1 MGFLMKAGV
10 QLAGPWPCLHVARRT
25 VGTRAVQAPKAV
37 LPFEAIP
44 RCPGNK
50 WLRVLRIWKEQG
62 HGSLHLDMHRTFQEL
77 GPIFR
82 YDLGRAQTVWVML
95 PEDAER
101 LYQKD
106 NLHPHRE
113 NVESWLVYKECRG
126 QKCGVFLLNGPEWR
140 FNRLRLNP
148 NVLSPKAVQKF
159 TPLLDTVAREYTEDL
174 KKKVLQNTR
183 GCLTLDVQPS
193 IFKYT
198 IEAGNFAIFGKR
210 MFLFGHY
217 SNSENQKCIDAAK
230 AMLKST
236 GQLLFLPRS
245 LSRWTSTHVWK
256 EHFEAWDHISEHVNR
271 NIQQVYQEL
280 AQGGTPQNHG
290 ILSELLLGG
299 DMSFEVIKANTLE
312 LFAGSMDTTAVPL
325 LMTLFELARNPDVQ
339 KALRQESLAAEAS
352 ISGNPQRATTEL
364 PLLRAAIKETL
375 RLYPVGVFLSRKLTS
390 DLVLQNYHIP
400 AGTPINVH
408 LYSTGRNP
416 AVFPRPERYS
426 PQRWLDRRLRF
437 HHLAFGFG
445 VRQCLG
451 RRLAETKML
460 LLLHHVLKSFSV
472 ETLHKKDLNLVYHF
486 VLMPASFPLLTL
498 RPVH

>member
-1 MGFLMKAGV
+1 ITMGFLMKAGV

-25 VGTRAVQAPKAV
+25 VGTRAVPAPKAV

-77 GPIFR
+77 GPIFSR
-82 YDLGRAQTVWVML
+82 HMVLAVEQLQRVLL
-95 PEDAER
+95 PA
-101 LYQKD
+101 
-106 NLHPHRE
+106 
-113 NVESWLVYKECRG
+113 CR
-126 QKCGVFLLNGPEWR
+126 NGPEWR

>member
-1 MGFLMKAGV
+1 ITMGFLMKAGV

-25 VGTRAVQAPKAV
+25 VGTRAVPAPKAV

-77 GPIFR
+77 GPIFSIVFPAEQQPACCHLPAHLIPLSR
-82 YDLGRAQTVWVML
+82 GRWGTVG
-95 PEDAER
+95 A
-101 LYQKD
+101 
-106 NLHPHRE
+106 
-113 NVESWLVYKECRG
+113 G
-126 QKCGVFLLNGPEWR
+126 NGPEWR